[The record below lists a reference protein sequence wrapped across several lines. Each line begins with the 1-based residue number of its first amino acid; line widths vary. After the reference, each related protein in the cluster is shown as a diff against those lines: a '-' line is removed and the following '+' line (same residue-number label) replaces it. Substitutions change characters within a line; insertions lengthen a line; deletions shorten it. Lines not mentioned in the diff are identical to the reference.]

1 MYDLALWTKIPKSL
15 GINSVKQEK
24 AYKQSLFVLEEVQA
38 KIGKM
43 HKIFSETSTLSD
55 PEIEAY
61 SRYLSSLSCLLLRN
75 WEDIVNSS
83 LEIIIFDLESS
94 LSYEEKSLKKI
105 RKSLAFCR
113 KIKEECKTG
122 DQVKGRYNGQRTES
136 ALNKIDFLQE
146 CVVKKYFSKN
156 SL

>member
-1 MYDLALWTKIPKSL
+1 MYDLALWTKIPKSI
-15 GINSVKQEK
+15 GISSAKQRK
-24 AYKQSLFVLEEVQA
+24 TYKQSLFVLEEVQA

-43 HKIFSETSTLSD
+43 HMVFSETSALSD

-75 WEDIVNSS
+75 WEDVVNSS
-83 LEIIIFDLESS
+83 LDIIIFDLENS
-94 LSYEEKSLKKI
+94 LTYEEKSLKKI
-105 RKSLAFCR
+105 RKSLALCR

-136 ALNKIDFLQE
+136 ALNKIDILQE
-146 CVVKKYFSKN
+146 CVVKKYFSTN
-156 SL
+156 SV